1 MVSNEVQTAISIS
14 FSKEILHGTVE
25 ACLKIDKSMSN
36 TVVNQG
42 VWTMNAIVTVQCA
55 IKPRKVFI
63 IEDKIVISV
72 PTIQYQKV
80 CQWCF

>member
-42 VWTMNAIVTVQCA
+42 VRTMNAIVTVQCA

-80 CQWCF
+80 CQWRF